1 MRRRLVVILLV
12 ASVMGLLASMLVYR
26 VVSQVASAGQ
36 TGYEQIV
43 VAAANMSLAE
53 TVTPQH
59 VKLMRW
65 PTTSVPDGAFRS
77 LKDVEGRVVR
87 SSIVAGEPLMEGKL
101 APHLSGKG
109 GIMPMLVPE
118 GQRAVTIKVDD
129 AVRESGFVLPN
140 SRVDVLVS
148 MAKTKTQDERIAK
161 VILQDVTVLAAG
173 QTVEMRDNKP
183 VTVTTVTLALT
194 PEQTERLAVA
204 QAEGKLTLAMRNLR
218 DTNVVKTP
226 GATPT
231 ALLSDAGAAAPR
243 APEPTSVAAAPV
255 EAAAAPRAHRCRRRS
270 STPTPWPCSAAGRRA
285 SRRSSA
291 RTGRRGSSEASP
303 GSDHRTRIEESTND
317 VPESHRSRRPDGG
330 DRRRPR
336 ELRGR
341 RRPDADAPVS
351 VQGQVPARGPARSRR
366 PRSRW
371 PIPASPTSRSSA
383 RIRSS

>member
-1 MRRRLVVILLV
+1 MRRRFVVILLV
-12 ASVMGLLASMLVYR
+12 ASVMGLLASLLVYR
-26 VVSQVASAGQ
+26 VLNQVVAAAAGQ
-36 TGYEQIV
+36 NSHEQIV
-43 VAAANMSLAE
+43 VAAANMNLAD
-53 TVTPQH
+53 TVSPQH
-59 VKLMRW
+59 VKLMPW
-65 PTTSVPDGAFRS
+65 PKTSVPDGAFRS
-77 LKDVEGRVVR
+77 LKEVEGRVVR

-161 VILQDVTVLAAG
+161 VILQDVLVLAAG

-183 VTVTTVTLALT
+183 VTVTTVTLSLT

-218 DTNVVKTP
+218 DNQVVKTT

-243 APEPTSVAAAPV
+243 APEPLSVATKPTPAPV
-255 EAAAAPRAHRCRRRS
+255 
-270 STPTPWPCSAAGRRA
+270 
-285 SRRSSA
+285 
-291 RTGRRGSSEASP
+291 
-303 GSDHRTRIEESTND
+303 
-317 VPESHRSRRPDGG
+317 
-330 DRRRPR
+330 RPR
-336 ELRGR
+336 PAPAVVSAPL
-341 RRPDADAPVS
+341 PAPKLDAHTVS
-351 VQGQVPARGPARSRR
+351 VIRGGKVSEQTFVRQDGQAWVERNHSDK
-366 PRSRW
+366 
-371 PIPASPTSRSSA
+371 
-383 RIRSS
+383 